1 MLASINTV
9 GNGVILYSSG
19 TALIRYLYL
28 RSSFEDNIQKV
39 LKRDHFV
46 MKSILI
52 GESFNFLTFGSF
64 YFQMGSSEFG
74 RSPLVLYQACMD
86 PWKDHTFPVY
96 KLMPWNQLFMVFLIA
111 SNVSCN
117 LFLYRYL
124 ERRTENNIA
133 RSEADKMK
141 DRKRNLVP
149 ARIGMM
155 NIFLYVVAMAFFMF
169 AYSFKSDS
177 LDSGTRA
184 FMIAAFGDFMHCIFS
199 PIFIISGSMDAR
211 RKVREIFTKP
221 VLM

>member
-1 MLASINTV
+1 
-9 GNGVILYSSG
+9 
-19 TALIRYLYL
+19 
-28 RSSFEDNIQKV
+28 
-39 LKRDHFV
+39 
-46 MKSILI
+46 
-52 GESFNFLTFGSF
+52 
-64 YFQMGSSEFG
+64 
-74 RSPLVLYQACMD
+74 
-86 PWKDHTFPVY
+86 
-96 KLMPWNQLFMVFLIA
+96 MVFLIA

-155 NIFLYVVAMAFFMF
+155 NIFLYVVAMALFMF

-184 FMIAAFGDFMHCIFS
+184 FMIAAYALGRVKHEKSQLGITATCFFGTILY
-199 PIFIISGSMDAR
+199 G
-211 RKVREIFTKP
+211 ETEFT
-221 VLM
+221 VLLKL